1 MSRHS
6 KNKIYSDLKQLFP
19 IDCQDNKFCDLFK
32 ICQADLDEK
41 IKKINGPRILSTKNK
56 KSAEIVKNFSVLPK
70 YGINPALVCK
80 KIVSNFFINTPRWR
94 HPNLQHNVGASVNTA
109 ASVMYSL
116 ALDENVYNIND
127 GLAGNVLLAE
137 QVVSNILFDLANL
150 SKKGVGLFTFGGTAT
165 NCYAIKIGLKKAVPA
180 SGRIGIPKNLKVFVT
195 KDSHF
200 SHTVSADWLGIGTN
214 NVITIE
220 PNKDRTS
227 NIIDA
232 ENKLRSMLKDG
243 NIVSSIIINGG
254 TTYGHVIDDILAFV
268 KLRNKMVKEFSLSY
282 KPHIHVDSVIGWSW
296 LVFKDYDFSKNY
308 LKIDK
313 VALKKIKQQYNKISE
328 IRYVDSWGV
337 DFHKGVGGCPVDCS
351 IVMINNKNDLYWLSK
366 KEGAIIDMHQLAP
379 EFSLNSPVDYTLET
393 SRSGGPPL
401 AALAHLY
408 TLGQAGM
415 QRNLANLV
423 EQSLY
428 TKNLVESFEDMAVCN
443 KDNSLGYVTMVRIYP
458 PELKNSPEKKIEF
471 IDNSQNCIDFIE
483 HVNIYIKEFFAW
495 DSKTR
500 IAKGLGVEYSFSSGY
515 ITLNNG
521 AKISGIKLY
530 PVSPHF
536 NKKYAKKAIQDIAK
550 QKKHFD
556 EKIWSKK

>member
-1 MSRHS
+1 MSRRS
-6 KNKIYSDLKQLFP
+6 KNKIYNDLKQLFP
-19 IDCQDNKFCDLFK
+19 VDCQDNEFCDLFK
-32 ICQADLDEK
+32 ICQTDLDEK
-41 IKKINGPRILSTKNK
+41 IKRINGPRILNVDNK
-56 KSAEIVKNFSVLPK
+56 KSAEIVKNFSALPK
-70 YGINPALVCK
+70 YGIHPALVCK
-80 KIVSNFFINTPRWR
+80 KIVSDFFINVPRWR

-109 ASVMYSL
+109 ASVLYSL

-150 SKKGVGLFTFGGTAT
+150 NKKGVGLFTFGGTAT
-165 NCYAIKIGLKKAVPA
+165 NYYAIKIGLKKAVPE

-200 SHTVSADWLGIGTN
+200 SHTVSVDWLGIGTN

-220 PNKDRTS
+220 SNDDRTS
-227 NIIDA
+227 NIVDA
-232 ENKLRSMLKDG
+232 ENKLRSVLKDG

-268 KLRNKMVKEFSLSY
+268 KLRDKMVKEFSLSY
-282 KPHIHVDSVIGWSW
+282 RPHIHVDSVIGWSW

-313 VALKKIKQQYNKISE
+313 VALEKIKQQYSRISE
-328 IRYVDSWGV
+328 IKYADSWGV

-351 IVMINNKNDLYWLSK
+351 IVMINNIKDLHLLSK
-366 KEGAIIDMHQLAP
+366 KEEAVIDMHQLAP
-379 EFSLNSPVDYTLET
+379 EFSLNSPADYTLET

-408 TLGQAGM
+408 TLGQAGL

-428 TKNLVESFEDMAVCN
+428 TKNLVESFEDMVVCN
-443 KDNSLGYVTMVRIYP
+443 KDNSLGYVTMVRMYP
-458 PELKNSPEKKIEF
+458 PELRNSPEKTIEF
-471 IDNSQNCIDFIE
+471 IDNSQKCIDFIE
-483 HVNIYIKEFFAW
+483 HVNTYIKKFFSW
-495 DSKTR
+495 DSETR
-500 IAKGLGVEYSFSSGY
+500 MAKGLGVEYSFSSGY
-515 ITLNNG
+515 ITLSNG

-536 NKKYAKKAIQDIAK
+536 NKKYAKQAIQDIVK
-550 QKKHFD
+550 QKKYFD